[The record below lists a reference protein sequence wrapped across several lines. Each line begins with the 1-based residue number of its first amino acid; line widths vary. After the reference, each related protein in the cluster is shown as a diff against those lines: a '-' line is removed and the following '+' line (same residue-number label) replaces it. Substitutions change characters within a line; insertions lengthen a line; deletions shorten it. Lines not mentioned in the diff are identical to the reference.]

1 MFPTFT
7 TCLITQD
14 LLSKD
19 CVDPPIKRQY
29 KGYEWIC
36 DDCNEADS
44 QDDYDDDET
53 AHKSWV
59 PTERPCQNWLGKIYI
74 RINK

>member
-53 AHKSWV
+53 AHKS
-59 PTERPCQNWLGKIYI
+59 
-74 RINK
+74 